1 MKQQQQTDPPTTTAV
16 VGDCRLIPLP
26 PQRRYAAL
34 LGPVLQQ
41 ADQEFYRK
49 IFNGAD
55 PRSLRQTLL
64 LRYRP
69 QSRRPLQPIT
79 EVPIDITAPGSNS
92 TLRR

>member
-16 VGDCRLIPLP
+16 VGD
-26 PQRRYAAL
+26 YAAL